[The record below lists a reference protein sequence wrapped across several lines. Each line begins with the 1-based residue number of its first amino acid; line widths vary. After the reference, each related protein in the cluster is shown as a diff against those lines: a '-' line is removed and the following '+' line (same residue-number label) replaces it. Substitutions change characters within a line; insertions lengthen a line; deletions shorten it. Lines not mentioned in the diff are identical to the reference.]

1 MMTSFDQKIDRH
13 GTASMKWDRTE
24 DIFNTKESILPM
36 WVADMDFQPPQAV
49 LDTMQ
54 ERLNHGVFGYTY
66 TGTSVTEAIQAWMN
80 KHYNWQFNRTDILYS
95 PGVVP
100 SIAKCIQTLTKPGDK
115 VLIQSPVYPP
125 FFSMVTE
132 NERTVENR
140 PLQEVNG
147 AYTVDLDDFEAAV
160 AQDDVTMFLLCSPH
174 NPVGRVWHEAE
185 LRGMA
190 ELCVKHNVTIVSD
203 EIHADLTLPGYKHIP
218 TATLSDEVAQ
228 QTITLS
234 APSKTFN
241 LAGLQASF
249 IITSNREWLKVLQAF
264 DKRNNIN
271 MLNTFGVLAMEA
283 AYRHGEEW
291 LNELRDY
298 INSNIELVYDF
309 FKQELAPLNVTKV
322 EATYLVWIDCRSL
335 NLDDKELNRLFIEE
349 GQVGFNP
356 GHSFGKGGEGFVRMN
371 VACPRT
377 TVQEG
382 LERIKFAVQPL
393 LEKTNV

>member
-1 MMTSFDQKIDRH
+1 MTAFDQKIDRN

-24 DIFNTKESILPM
+24 EIFNTKETILPM

-54 ERLNHGVFGYTY
+54 QRLNHGIFGYTY
-66 TGTSVTEAIQAWMN
+66 TGTSVTEAIQTWME
-80 KHYNWQFNRTDILYS
+80 KHYNWQFKSSEILYS

-100 SIAKCIQTLTKPGDK
+100 SISKCIQTLTNPGEK

-125 FFSMVTE
+125 FFSMTTE
-132 NERTVENR
+132 NERKIENR
-140 PLQEVNG
+140 PLKEVNG
-147 AYTVDLDDFEAAV
+147 TYTVDLADFEAAV
-160 AQDDVTMFLLCSPH
+160 SRDDVTMFLLCSPH
-174 NPVGRVWHEAE
+174 NPVGRVWNEDE

-190 ELCVKHNVTIVSD
+190 ELCVKHNVIIVSD
-203 EIHADLTLPGYKHIP
+203 EIHADLTLPGYKHLP
-218 TATLSDEVAQ
+218 TATLSEDIDK

-249 IITSNREWLKVLQAF
+249 IITSNREWLEALQAF
-264 DKRNNIN
+264 DKKNNVN

-283 AYRHGEEW
+283 AYKHGEEW
-291 LNELRDY
+291 LDELREY
-298 INSNIELVYDF
+298 IAGNVELVYEF
-309 FKQELAPLNVTKV
+309 FRRELTPLKVKKV
-322 EATYLVWIDCRSL
+322 EATYLVWIDCRAL

-356 GHSFGKGGEGFVRMN
+356 GHSFGSGGEGFVRMN
-371 VACPRT
+371 VACPRS

-382 LERIKFAVQPL
+382 LERIKTAVTPL
-393 LEKTNV
+393 LEKTNA